1 VRPVNTGLGPVT
13 ILAFAPPHA
22 AAAAAAAAARRAQHR
37 RRRRRHRRRDP
48 SSRAPIHR
56 ARSPSSSPRRDR
68 PPARV
73 GGVIARRPRDDVQFR
88 ARAERR
94 TTARATPRRAARRR
108 PPRSRGTY
116 SRAREPRACTPTSR
130 ASRREATI
138 ADDVERP
145 WNGRAARRE
154 DMAYLTSHDPYR
166 APPPLK
172 KDRSRASNGRG
183 EGPGPWEGLRR
194 ES

>member
-1 VRPVNTGLGPVT
+1 MLPVNTGLGPVT

-48 SSRAPIHR
+48 SSRATIHR
-56 ARSPSSSPRRDR
+56 ARSLSSSPRRDR

-94 TTARATPRRAARRR
+94 TTARTAPRRTARATTAPIERYVFTRARTPRVHADVARVASRGDDCGRRRASLERSRGASRRYGVFDESRPIQSPPPKERSIARVQRSRRR
-108 PPRSRGTY
+108 PGAVGGTP
-116 SRAREPRACTPTSR
+116 S
-130 ASRREATI
+130 
-138 ADDVERP
+138 
-145 WNGRAARRE
+145 
-154 DMAYLTSHDPYR
+154 
-166 APPPLK
+166 
-172 KDRSRASNGRG
+172 
-183 EGPGPWEGLRR
+183 
-194 ES
+194 